1 MLRSIGL
8 FDGHGSAGHA
18 AVLAVWALV
27 GITLLMVAALCRHTL
42 AAARVVVAN
51 VPA

>member
-27 GITLLMVAALCRHTL
+27 GITLLMVAALRRHTL
-42 AAARVVVAN
+42 AAARVIVAN